1 MRITIEDL
9 EALKELNDELEENH
23 IETEKVMQ
31 EDLSTYITSHSSSA
45 LLIVALDARDTEI
58 QDQARKIQ
66 MLEDACQ
73 DLEGT
78 IVQFRELVMQLQSE
92 LDSLRSET
100 QTAQHESATAASQT
114 AAMMSLNLKLQSSA
128 SKNHAKAI
136 ELELRRIEAKETR
149 EMLDI
154 VQVWGNADARCGGGI
169 LIAMYSP
176 TCPRFMSKPI
186 WTRQTVISSSN
197 VSRRRLTLS
206 IPSLHNHTTY
216 LTRLRDLYRKHSL
229 AFARY
234 GTVYTHRAFLAYIL
248 VVAWPPIHVVDN
260 MSTFR
265 RHPSTMR
272 RRLVFEHW
280 SHISRSR
287 SHGEAHR
294 HARRPP
300 TERGVPCIRMRQ

>member
-1 MRITIEDL
+1 
-9 EALKELNDELEENH
+9 
-23 IETEKVMQ
+23 
-31 EDLSTYITSHSSSA
+31 
-45 LLIVALDARDTEI
+45 
-58 QDQARKIQ
+58 
-66 MLEDACQ
+66 
-73 DLEGT
+73 
-78 IVQFRELVMQLQSE
+78 MQLQSE

-154 VQVWGNADARCGGGI
+154 VQVWGNAHARYESSM
-169 LIAMYSP
+169 LIVAYSP
-176 TCPRFMSKPI
+176 TCPRFISRQT

-206 IPSLHNHTTY
+206 TLSLHNHTTY
-216 LTRLRDLYRKHSL
+216 LTRLRDLYRKHLL

-234 GTVYTHRAFLAYIL
+234 GAVYTHRTFRAYIL
-248 VVAWPPIHVVDN
+248 AAAWSPIHVVDN
-260 MSTFR
+260 MPTFR

-272 RRLVFEHW
+272 RRFVFEHW

-294 HARRPP
+294 HARRPT
-300 TERGVPCIRMRQ
+300 TERGVPCVRMRQ